1 MSSKKNDEEMGE
13 NKTTTSIN
21 MDTPVVILNGGDG
34 RKKSNETEPSETCY
48 IHVSGMSC
56 VRCINRIQD
65 TLMKIEGILEV
76 QVALL
81 TEKAEVRYNPEYLI
95 PSQIAVFIQQMGF
108 GAKLLEGERS
118 GERDGIETVELH
130 IEGMTC
136 ASCVY
141 KVERECKKLKGMIEA
156 RVTLLTSRGQFK
168 YDKTTGLGT
177 RDIINRLFLII
188 ILFNY

>member
-1 MSSKKNDEEMGE
+1 MSELK
-13 NKTTTSIN
+13 
-21 MDTPVVILNGGDG
+21 
-34 RKKSNETEPSETCY
+34 ETETSCGAKKPETGVMAEQGPVETCTLN
-48 IHVSGMSC
+48 VSGMSC

-65 TLMKIEGILEV
+65 SLLKVEGIVDV

-95 PSQIAVFIQQMGF
+95 PSQIATMIQQLGY
-108 GAKLLEGERS
+108 GARVLDVDRQ

-141 KVERECKKLKGMIEA
+141 KVERESKKMKGMLEA
-156 RVTLLTSRGQFK
+156 SVTLLTNRGQFK
-168 YDKTTGLGT
+168 FDKSMGIGT
-177 RDIINRLFLII
+177 RDIIKRSNLFI
-188 ILFNY
+188 